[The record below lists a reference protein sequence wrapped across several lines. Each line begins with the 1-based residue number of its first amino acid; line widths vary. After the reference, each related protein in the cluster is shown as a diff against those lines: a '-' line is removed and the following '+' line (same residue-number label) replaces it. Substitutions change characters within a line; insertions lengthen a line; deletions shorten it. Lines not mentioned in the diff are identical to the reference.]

1 MCTRCISLFSRNIY
15 IKKVYILRKQQAYI
29 NKLYGYLLNKL
40 LIFNKKKKS
49 PHFLSVI
56 CYVIGSYKINVFWKN
71 IYISQ
76 WALFKKCNVL
86 PYVIFTSFLSVNVVL
101 FFGVISPEKKP
112 KKHKYITYLLY
123 KAMFVETFIIHC

>member
-15 IKKVYILRKQQAYI
+15 IKKVYILRKQQAFI

-40 LIFNKKKKS
+40 LISNKKNR
-49 PHFLSVI
+49 HIFLSVI

-71 IYISQ
+71 IYISK
-76 WALFKKCNVL
+76 WSMFKKCNVL

-101 FFGVISPEKKP
+101 FFGVISPDKKQ
-112 KKHKYITYLLY
+112 KNINILHIYYIKQCL
-123 KAMFVETFIIHC
+123 